1 MPPPFE
7 NPGYEKAPVLPQRGK
22 DGACKGIIRLCR
34 CCMPLLGNKAGERA
48 YRRSAFRRIG
58 PASEDIRRVLFVAAG
73 AGCRFR
79 SRRRG
84 RSFRFLGF
92 YSGDPGR
99 GPRAVESGLS
109 SRSSV
114 DGPVIAP
121 CRRRE
126 VLAPQAWHRLHSEPC
141 PAWGGKRWW
150 QAAGCLPCRRSGGCP
165 GWTGPECAS

>member
-1 MPPPFE
+1 MK
-7 NPGYEKAPVLPQRGK
+7 KAPVLPQRGK

-79 SRRRG
+79 SRRREDH
-84 RSFRFLGF
+84 SVSCGF

-114 DGPVIAP
+114 DGSVIAP

-150 QAAGCLPCRRSGGCP
+150 QAAAGCLPCRRSGGCP

>member
-84 RSFRFLGF
+84 RSFRFLRLLFRG
-92 YSGDPGR
+92 PGR

>member
-58 PASEDIRRVLFVAAG
+58 PASEDIRRVLLPPALAAVSVPG
-73 AGCRFR
+73 EGEDHSVSC
-79 SRRRG
+79 
-84 RSFRFLGF
+84 GF

>member
-1 MPPPFE
+1 MPEENQEGMPPPFE

-84 RSFRFLGF
+84 RSFRFLRLLF
-92 YSGDPGR
+92 R
-99 GPRAVESGLS
+99 GPWQGAACRGIGIIFPIIRRWS
-109 SRSSV
+109 SYCAM
-114 DGPVIAP
+114 P
-121 CRRRE
+121 
-126 VLAPQAWHRLHSEPC
+126 
-141 PAWGGKRWW
+141 
-150 QAAGCLPCRRSGGCP
+150 AAGSFGA
-165 GWTGPECAS
+165 ASLA

>member
-1 MPPPFE
+1 MK
-7 NPGYEKAPVLPQRGK
+7 KAPVLPQRGK

-34 CCMPLLGNKAGERA
+34 CCMPLLGNKNRGASVSPLRVPKD
-48 YRRSAFRRIG
+48 RPCIG
-58 PASEDIRRVLFVAAG
+58 GHPEGVI
-73 AGCRFR
+73 CC
-79 SRRRG
+79 RRRLAAVSVPG
-84 RSFRFLGF
+84 DGEDHSVSCGF

-99 GPRAVESGLS
+99 GPRAVESGS
-109 SRSSV
+109 SPRSSV

-150 QAAGCLPCRRSGGCP
+150 RAAGCLPCRRSGGCP

>member
-79 SRRRG
+79 SR
-84 RSFRFLGF
+84 
-92 YSGDPGR
+92 
-99 GPRAVESGLS
+99 
-109 SRSSV
+109 SSV

-150 QAAGCLPCRRSGGCP
+150 QAAGCLRCRRRGGWRYCLSKQRICP
-165 GWTGPECAS
+165 YRFRLTGARRPYDPAKIHGCSPPKM

>member
-84 RSFRFLGF
+84 RSFRFLRLLFRG
-92 YSGDPGR
+92 PWQ

>member
-1 MPPPFE
+1 MK
-7 NPGYEKAPVLPQRGK
+7 KAPVLPQRGK

-34 CCMPLLGNKAGERA
+34 CCMPLLGNKTVERA

-73 AGCRFR
+73 AWLPFPFPATGKIIPFPAA
-79 SRRRG
+79 SIQG
-84 RSFRFLGF
+84 TLAG
-92 YSGDPGR
+92 
-99 GPRAVESGLS
+99 GPRAVESGSS

-150 QAAGCLPCRRSGGCP
+150 RAAGCLPCRRSGGCP

>member
-34 CCMPLLGNKAGERA
+34 CCMPLLGNKTGERA

-84 RSFRFLGF
+84 RSFRFLRLLF
-92 YSGDPGR
+92 R
-99 GPRAVESGLS
+99 GPWQGAACRGIGIIFPIIRRWSGYCAMPAAGS
-109 SRSSV
+109 
-114 DGPVIAP
+114 
-121 CRRRE
+121 
-126 VLAPQAWHRLHSEPC
+126 LAPQAWHRLHSEPC

-150 QAAGCLPCRRSGGCP
+150 REAGCLPCRRSGGCP

>member
-1 MPPPFE
+1 MK
-7 NPGYEKAPVLPQRGK
+7 KAPVLPQRGK

-34 CCMPLLGNKAGERA
+34 CCMPLLGNKTGERA

-58 PASEDIRRVLFVAAG
+58 PASEDIRRGLFVAAAVSVPG
-73 AGCRFR
+73 DGEDHSVSC
-79 SRRRG
+79 
-84 RSFRFLGF
+84 GF

-99 GPRAVESGLS
+99 GPRAVESGS
-109 SRSSV
+109 SPRSSV

-150 QAAGCLPCRRSGGCP
+150 RAAGCLPCRRSGGCP

>member
-34 CCMPLLGNKAGERA
+34 CCMPLLGNKTGERA

-84 RSFRFLGF
+84 RSFRFLRLLFRG
-92 YSGDPGR
+92 PGR

>member
-1 MPPPFE
+1 MKKPQSCRRA
-7 NPGYEKAPVLPQRGK
+7 GRTGPVRASSGCA
-22 DGACKGIIRLCR
+22 DVACR
-34 CCMPLLGNKAGERA
+34 CLGIKQGSERIAAPRSEGSALHRRTSGGCCLLP
-48 YRRSAFRRIG
+48 
-58 PASEDIRRVLFVAAG
+58 PAL
-73 AGCRFR
+73 GCRFR

-84 RSFRFLGF
+84 RSFRFLRLLFRG
-92 YSGDPGR
+92 PGR
-99 GPRAVESGLS
+99 GPRAVESGS
-109 SRSSV
+109 SPRSSV

-150 QAAGCLPCRRSGGCP
+150 RAAGCLPCRRSGGCP